1 MRFLDKILFNK
12 EDDCFRYCLVLDI
25 GTEYLKAALLEYR
38 RDERNI
44 IAFTRV
50 KQDHGN
56 MVGGAITNI
65 GGVVEKAREALSK
78 LKEISPHQ
86 TKHMVCGIAG
96 EFVKGVLISLDKV
109 REKPDR
115 PIDDREIGQLIRE
128 GEKEARGKA
137 LKMTGMETGIG
148 DVKIELIQT
157 NIVEIKVDGYK
168 VMDPCQ
174 FQGKNLNLTVFY
186 TFVPLVQLGALNT
199 VAGKLGCELAAVV
212 PEPMAVAES
221 ILNAESREF
230 GAIIIDIGGGTTDIA
245 LIRNGGIEGTRMFA
259 MGGRAFTRSIAAELN
274 LSLKEAEEL
283 KLAYSSGE
291 KIRDYERI
299 DKLIKADLHII
310 YQGIE
315 LSLMELARG
324 EILPKRIFFCGGG
337 SALKGL
343 ISGFRQLNPAG
354 RLPFGQN
361 PLIELLR
368 GKDIKGIEDGY
379 SLLEGVEHTTPRA
392 LAYCASKSLSD
403 ERRRMNIESQRL

>member
-38 RDERNI
+38 KEERNI

-65 GGVVEKAREALSK
+65 NGVVEKAREAL
-78 LKEISPHQ
+78 LKIKEFSPHQ
-86 TKHMVCGIAG
+86 TRQMVCGIAG

-115 PIDDREIGQLIRE
+115 RIEDREIWQLVKE
-128 GEKEARGKA
+128 GERQAHEKA
-137 LKMTGMETGIG
+137 QKMAEMETGIR
-148 DVKIELIQT
+148 DVKIELIQS

-168 VMDPCQ
+168 VMDPYQ
-174 FQGKNLNLTVFY
+174 FQGKNLSLTVFY

-199 VAGKLGCELAAVV
+199 VTSKLGYELVAVV
-212 PEPMAVAES
+212 PEPMAVAEG

-283 KLAYSSGE
+283 KLAYSMGG
-291 KIRDYERI
+291 KVRDYERI

-315 LSLMELARG
+315 LSLMGLARG
-324 EILPKRIFFCGGG
+324 EILPKRIYFCGGG
-337 SALKGL
+337 SAMRGL
-343 ISGFRQLNPAG
+343 ISGFRQLNPAS

-361 PLIELLR
+361 PLIKLLR
-368 GKDIKGIEDGY
+368 GKDIEGVEDEY
-379 SLLEGVEHTTPRA
+379 SLLEGVEHSTPRA
-392 LAYCASKSLSD
+392 LAYCAGKFLSD
-403 ERRRMNIESQRL
+403 ERRMMNIESQRL